1 VARLDESRSTTATT
15 SPFMMYYADD
25 KPTECQRASRKMERG
40 GYSWGR
46 DGTEVFSNVVATYTG
61 LSSWKKGTGVC
72 VCERGGGARGFWT
85 HLTTPPQTSS
95 THNQRAAAEEGATG
109 DEMRRNMR
117 ECGEEKV
124 RGVRRVC
131 SIFGFSYQKHQIL
144 HQWLRVYWI
153 KIWAQISPNPSHCI
167 N

>member
-1 VARLDESRSTTATT
+1 
-15 SPFMMYYADD
+15 
-25 KPTECQRASRKMERG
+25 
-40 GYSWGR
+40 
-46 DGTEVFSNVVATYTG
+46 
-61 LSSWKKGTGVC
+61 

-109 DEMRRNMR
+109 DETRRNMR

-131 SIFGFSYQKHQIL
+131 SVFGFSYQKHQIL
-144 HQWLRVYWI
+144 HQWLRVDWI
-153 KIWAQISPNPSHCI
+153 KIRAQISPNPSHSI